1 MGQGFFFSAEK
12 VSFPTGIFQER
23 LLEGDGSL
31 RGRKDSRSRVGK
43 EYGRIQATAC
53 GDTSVAKPPKGLS
66 SM

>member
-31 RGRKDSRSRVGK
+31 RGRKDSRSCVGK
-43 EYGRIQATAC
+43 EYGRIQATAW
-53 GDTSVAKPPKGLS
+53 GTLL
-66 SM
+66 